1 MFVHFFSVRF
11 LSFVLLASVSMFAT
25 AQPGEPAGAGTEGHD
40 DTVPVVLV
48 VGDSLSAGYGMA
60 LDEAWPRLLAQRLA
74 NEGYDYRVVNASI
87 TGDTT
92 QGGRTR
98 LPGLLNRHTPSL
110 VIIELGGNDGLRGL
124 PLATTRANLE
134 AMVEASLAAGAGV
147 VLTGI
152 VLPPNY
158 GETYTRAF
166 EAIYTDLSRS
176 HDLLLVPFFMQGVAL
191 TDGMMQA
198 DGIHPNAAAQPVL
211 LDNVWRVLG
220 PAMGRESFAPETD

>member
-1 MFVHFFSVRF
+1 M
-11 LSFVLLASVSMFAT
+11 LAVSVST
-25 AQPGEPAGAGTEGHD
+25 TTVAQVQDTRGEANSDTTGAST
-40 DTVPVVLV
+40 PVVLV

-60 LDEAWPRLLAQRLA
+60 LDEAWPRLLEQKLQAQ
-74 NEGYDYRVVNASI
+74 GHDYRVVNASI

-98 LPGLLNRHTPSL
+98 LPGLLERHSPAL

-134 AMVEASLAAGAGV
+134 AMTRASREAGAEV
-147 VLTGI
+147 LLTGI

-158 GETYTRAF
+158 GASYTQAF
-166 EAIYTDLSRS
+166 EAIYTDLSRA
-176 HDLLLVPFFMQGVAL
+176 HDALLVPFFMEGVAL

-220 PAMGRESFAPETD
+220 PALGNGETDGMGE